1 MGRRTLLI
9 VTGEAS
15 GDLHGAK
22 LAQALR
28 VREPDLRIL
37 GMGGERMRQAGVEL
51 VFDIR
56 SLGVMGIVEV
66 FRKWRAILQA
76 FAAVKNILRR
86 EKVDLVVLIDSPE
99 FNLRV
104 ARTAKRL
111 GLPTVYYIGP
121 KIWAWRPGRMK
132 TILKSIDRMLVIF
145 PFEKALYQAAGVPCE
160 FVGHPL
166 MDEIPQSLDRSDLR
180 KRFGIP
186 ADAVVVALL
195 PGSRQMEL
203 DRLLD
208 VMVEALVKIRRQ
220 MPAVE
225 AILPVA
231 PSLSMSEL
239 SQRLSDR
246 SVDIRLVSGQTP
258 EVLACADSAIVA
270 SGTATLE
277 AAVVGTPLIIVYK
290 VAWITYLVAYLMV
303 KTRMAGLVNIVAGRK
318 VVPELL
324 QSDASPAKIAD
335 AVLDQL
341 RNQSLAQEV
350 RRELADIR
358 RKLGRPGA
366 AERAAAHIMGQLS
379 DPTRTVAA

>member
-15 GDLHGAK
+15 GDLHGAE

-86 EKVDLVVLIDSPE
+86 EAVDLVVLIDSPE

-121 KIWAWRPGRMK
+121 KIWAWRSGRMK
-132 TILKSIDRMLVIF
+132 TILKCIDRMLVIF

-303 KTRMAGLVNIVAGRK
+303 KTRMAGLVNIIAGRK

-324 QSDASPAKIAD
+324 QSDASPEKIAD

-379 DPTRTVAA
+379 DPTRTVAV